1 MKETHRAY
9 MLEQLKKLLAIDSTT
24 GFYKPMENYLAEE
37 IMRLG
42 YQPHRLVKGG
52 VSVDLGGKGNGLVM
66 TAHAD
71 DIGFMVRYVN
81 PDGTIRVCNVGGLH
95 PFMVDEAG
103 VRLYTRD
110 GRVYMGNLRKMN
122 PSLHLMQANERGETL
137 DYEKNLFLFL
147 DEEVHSAEDVAKLGI
162 RCGDV
167 LALEPNTVFTPS
179 GYIKSR
185 FLDDKVSVAVLLT
198 YMKYLKEE
206 GVALSRHVTVYFSLY
221 EEVGHGGSCGMP
233 NDTTDVLAVDIGCCG
248 PTHSSDEKKVSIG
261 TMDTA
266 FPYHRGLVDDLIAA
280 ADAVNAQYA
289 LDIFIPYYG
298 SDANAALRA
307 GLDVRHGLIGPG
319 VLSTHGYERTHIKSL
334 EETYALICSFAR

>member
-1 MKETHRAY
+1 MNGTDQDY
-9 MLEQLKKLLAIDSTT
+9 MLEQLKNLLAIDSTT
-24 GFYKPMENYLAEE
+24 GFYKPMENYLADEVL
-37 IMRLG
+37 RLG
-42 YQPHRLVKGG
+42 YQPHRLIKGG
-52 VSVDLGGKGNGLVM
+52 VSVDLGGKGNGLLM

-81 PDGTIRVCNVGGLH
+81 PNGTIRVCNVGGLH
-95 PFMVDEAG
+95 PFMVDEVT

-110 GRVYMGNLRKMN
+110 GRVYTGNLRKVN
-122 PSLHLMQANERGETL
+122 PSLHLMAADERGMTL
-137 DYEKNLFLFL
+137 DYEKNLYLYL
-147 DEEVHSAEDVAKLGI
+147 DEDVQSAEDVAALGI

-198 YMKYLKEE
+198 YMRHLKEE
-206 GVALSRHVTVYFSLY
+206 DIVLSRHVTVYFSLY
-221 EEVGHGGSCGMP
+221 EEVGHGGASGVP
-233 NDTTDVLAVDIGCCG
+233 NDTIDVLAVDIGCCG
-248 PTHSSDEKKVSIG
+248 PTHGSDEKKVSIG

-266 FPYHRGLVDDLIAA
+266 FPYHRGLIDDLLAA
-280 ADAVNAQYA
+280 AEAEGIQYA
-289 LDIFIPYYG
+289 LDIFVPYYG

-307 GLDVRHGLIGPG
+307 GMDVRHGLIGPG

-334 EETYALICSFAR
+334 EETYALICAFAR